1 MTGKTAPTSAPL
13 SASALETL
21 RCLAGHMIPASSRHG
36 LPGADDPG
44 IFADI
49 AGSMD
54 RDASAVREALALIDD
69 LAGGRLTQA
78 DPVRQAQTVAR
89 FRAGHPAMA
98 AIIESVVAR
107 CYYRDARVLA
117 SLGMEPRPPFPEGY
131 TVEQGDWS
139 LLDPVRARGPIYR
152 DAG

>member
-1 MTGKTAPTSAPL
+1 MSETKIIADAEL
-13 SASALETL
+13 DTL
-21 RCLAGHMIPASSRHG
+21 RCLAGHLIPASPRHG
-36 LPGADDPG
+36 VPGADDPA

-54 RDASAVREALALIDD
+54 RDASAVREALVVIDG

-78 DPVRQAQTVAR
+78 DPVRQAQAIAR
-89 FRAGHPAMA
+89 FRDAHPALA
-98 AIIESVVAR
+98 AVIESVVAR

-117 SLGMEPRPPFPEGY
+117 SLGVEPRPPFPEGY